1 MDSSDAG
8 ASLRRH
14 SLDVVI
20 AFWSVDRFG
29 QTFEYRYETGPPVD
43 WPDWAEMDTDRPD
56 AAVAI
61 RSGNENIDDGGHG
74 KKALT
79 SKNSFFVAGSLQQGA
94 PIAAAHS
101 GDCEC
106 LLLGG
111 RLDFCQRGHLRQE
124 PIERWLKRELKE
136 TGDAVECTASL
147 SSTNCPSVKSTG
159 LSIATYNP
167 GGRSGCS
174 QCHLAHSEL
183 HLARAYI

>member
-79 SKNSFFVAGSLQQGA
+79 SKNSFFVAGSLQRRAHQL
-94 PIAAAHS
+94 PPPTAAIVNAS
-101 GDCEC
+101 SSA
-106 LLLGG
+106 GG
-111 RLDFCQRGHLRQE
+111 SIFANAAISAKNRLNDGSN
-124 PIERWLKRELKE
+124 
-136 TGDAVECTASL
+136 A
-147 SSTNCPSVKSTG
+147 N
-159 LSIATYNP
+159 
-167 GGRSGCS
+167 
-174 QCHLAHSEL
+174 
-183 HLARAYI
+183 